1 MDKCPLTGICIDTAL
16 HYKQKNKMKSNNKI
30 IGILLITGAIALL
43 IPYTL
48 LTIVFEY
55 PDILRQDTGIILTKF
70 YQGGNSLVW
79 TWFAFAITG
88 IPLLPAYIMIGQKF
102 ESKAPLVRMATTI
115 GVIGLIVQMIGLL
128 RWTFV
133 VPVLADTFVHAADEA
148 TKAAAIVSFKTI
160 HQFGGVI
167 LGEHLGQLFTIAW
180 TVMITISFAKLK
192 LMPKWV
198 NRLGITSAAIYLLA
212 QAELF
217 ATVIKG
223 FPVWD
228 MAGFIGSTGW
238 LVWLIIVGVM
248 FIKKRNQNI

>member
-1 MDKCPLTGICIDTAL
+1 M
-16 HYKQKNKMKSNNKI
+16 KNNNKT
-30 IGILLITGAIALL
+30 IGILLITAAITLL
-43 IPYTL
+43 IPYTM
-48 LTIVFEY
+48 LTIIFEY
-55 PDILRQDTGIILTKF
+55 PDILRQDTSIILTKF
-70 YQGGNSLVW
+70 HEGGSKLIW

-88 IPLLPAYIMIGQKF
+88 IPLIPAYIMIGQKL
-102 ESKAPLVRMATTI
+102 ENKAPLVRMATTI

-133 VPVLADTFVHAADEA
+133 VPILADTFVHATDEA

-180 TVMITISFAKLK
+180 TVMMTISFAKLK
-192 LMPKWV
+192 IMPKWV
-198 NRLGITSAAIYLLA
+198 NWMGITSTTIYLLA

-228 MAGFIGSTGW
+228 MAGFIGSTLW

-248 FIKKRNQNI
+248 FIKKRNQHL

>member
-1 MDKCPLTGICIDTAL
+1 MQNSFFTTEKT
-16 HYKQKNKMKSNNKI
+16 
-30 IGILLITGAIALL
+30 IGWLLIAGAVGVL
-43 IPYTL
+43 IPYTI
-48 LTIVFEY
+48 LTMIFEY
-55 PDILRQDTGIILTKF
+55 PVILRQDTAIILTKF
-70 YQGGNSLVW
+70 NEGGSKLIA
-79 TWFAFAITG
+79 TWFAFALIG
-88 IPLLPAYIMIGQKF
+88 LPLILAYIRIGQQL
-102 ESKAPLVRMATTI
+102 ENRSSLVRVATNI

-133 VPVLADTFVHAADEA
+133 VPVLANTYVHATDEA
-148 TKAAAIVSFKTI
+148 TKAAAIISFKTI

-180 TVMITISFAKLK
+180 TVMMTISFAKLK

-198 NRLGITSAAIYLLA
+198 NWLGIVSSVIYLLA

>member
-1 MDKCPLTGICIDTAL
+1 M
-16 HYKQKNKMKSNNKI
+16 KNEKTIGWLI
-30 IGILLITGAIALL
+30 IAGAIGVL

-48 LTIVFEY
+48 LTIIFEY
-55 PDILRQDTGIILTKF
+55 PVILRQDTSIILTKF
-70 YQGGNSLVW
+70 HEGGHKLIW

-88 IPLLPAYIMIGQKF
+88 IPLIPAYIMIGQNF
-102 ESKAPLVRMATTI
+102 ENKAPLVRMATTI
-115 GVIGLIVQMIGLL
+115 GVIGLIVQMVGLL

-133 VPVLADTFVHAADEA
+133 VPVLADTFVHATDEA
-148 TKAAAIVSFKTI
+148 TKAAAIISFKTI

-198 NRLGITSAAIYLLA
+198 NWLGIISAAIYLLA

-238 LVWLIIVGVM
+238 LVWLIVVGVM
-248 FIKKRNQNI
+248 FIKKRNQTL

>member
-1 MDKCPLTGICIDTAL
+1 MDST
-16 HYKQKNKMKSNNKI
+16 NKT
-30 IGILLITGAIALL
+30 IGILLITSAIALL
-43 IPYTL
+43 IPYTM

-55 PDILRQDTGIILTKF
+55 PGILRQDTGIILTKF
-70 YQGGNSLVW
+70 YQGGNALVW

-88 IPLLPAYIMIGQKF
+88 IPLLPAYFMIGQKF
-102 ESKAPLVRMATTI
+102 ENKAPLVRMATSI

-133 VPVLADTFVHAADEA
+133 VPILADTFVNATDEA

-180 TVMITISFAKLK
+180 TVMLTISFAKLK

-198 NRLGITSAAIYLLA
+198 NWLGIISSVIYLLA

-238 LVWLIIVGVM
+238 LVWLIVVGVV
-248 FIKKRNQNI
+248 FIKKRNQNV